1 MTSAKLLLKR
11 SIKSAASLAR
21 AGAGLSSPSA
31 GAVHI
36 LAYHRVV
43 ADIETA
49 EQNAYYGVVVSAPTF
64 RRHCEILR
72 EKYDVVSFKTAA
84 DYLAGEYKPARPLA
98 VITFDDGYLD
108 FYEEAFPILSE
119 MGLPSTVF
127 VPIDLIGQEKP
138 LAHDRLFWLL
148 KCAEKRSVSLAGP
161 LARAG
166 IHEDLADY
174 LINLGNRQK
183 QVDAMIFMPNRVRE
197 RVIAEL
203 ETTLGEFDAYPR
215 EYSLMNWAMAR
226 EMAAGGVEF
235 GGHTANHVVLTVE
248 DESSFAD
255 EIAASKTRLER
266 QLDRQVIAFAY
277 PNGAYNPGIR
287 GAVIDAGYRIA
298 VTTEKSLN
306 RPGVDLLALGRTSLC
321 EESTRGILG
330 AYSPRVANL
339 RLAR

>member
-43 ADIETA
+43 ADIEAA
-49 EQNAYYGVVVSAPTF
+49 EQNAYYGVLVSAPTF

-72 EKYDVVSFKTAA
+72 ETYDVVSLETAA
-84 DYLAGEYKPARPLA
+84 DYLAGEYKASRPLA

-108 FYEEAFPILSE
+108 FYEEAFPILSK

-127 VPIDLIGQEKP
+127 LPVDLIGQDKP

-148 KCAEKRSVSLAGP
+148 KWAEKRSVSLSGP
-161 LARAG
+161 LLRAG
-166 IHEDLADY
+166 IQEGLARY

-183 QVDAMIFMPNRVRE
+183 QVDAMIFMPDSLRE
-197 RVIAEL
+197 RAIAEI
-203 ETTLGEFDAYPR
+203 ESALGEFDDYPS
-215 EYSLMNWAMAR
+215 EYRLMDWEMVR
-226 EMAAGGVEF
+226 EMADKGVDF

-255 EIAASKTRLER
+255 EIGASKIRLET
-266 QLDRQVIAFAY
+266 QLGREVSAFAY
-277 PNGAYNPGIR
+277 PNGAFDPGIR
-287 GAVIDAGYRIA
+287 EVVNRSGYRIA
-298 VTTEKSLN
+298 VTTEKNLN
-306 RPGVDLLALGRTSLC
+306 HPGTDLLALGRTSLC

-330 AYSPRVANL
+330 AYSHRVANL
-339 RLAR
+339 RLAI